1 MMIPGLG
8 TLAFLNPWVLAGAAF
23 LPVLWFLL
31 RVTPPAPRLIV
42 FPAAHFMTGLDAQ
55 KQVPSKTPWLI
66 LLLRILTAAL
76 IMLAL
81 ARPVLN
87 PGDAVTGSGP
97 VRIVMDNGW
106 SSAQTWRLQMAQAL
120 DLIERAGRERRN
132 LYIGTTAPEPGK
144 ASPFL
149 AGPLTKGE
157 AEATLR
163 GLKPLPWL
171 ADYDAASA
179 LFETTRET
187 VNVQSYWLTSGQ
199 RDTNPGRMIRILQN
213 QGGLTFI
220 EPNPAQRVVL
230 LRPDKSKPGQASA
243 SVEVNSGTPA
253 GVPLTVQ
260 VLARDGRQIDSRDIV
275 TDGRQISFKVAFELP
290 AALQN
295 QVSRIQIAG
304 RHSAG
309 STLLLD
315 SLSHRRNIGIVSASA
330 TEKAALADAT
340 YYIKRALEPVAEIET
355 GVLSELLG
363 KDLSVIIL
371 PDVGAMPPE
380 DLDQLEGW
388 VREGGL
394 LVRFGGPNMT
404 QGENFLTPVMLRRG
418 DRAMAGALSWDKPA
432 KLAPFAQRSPYY
444 GLDIPEDLTIARQ
457 LLAEPEPELERK
469 SWAALEDGTP
479 LITADHLDDGLMVM
493 IHTTATP
500 EWSNL
505 ALSGLFVKIMERTIQ
520 MAGSRALADES
531 ATGSLQPLVLLDG
544 HGNNRQPRATDQP
557 IPATEFDAKMP
568 DSTHPPGLYGRAG
581 YQKSLNLGERL
592 PTLRTFSDI
601 PAGVGQQ
608 IYGGVKEKNLMPF
621 ILGLALLLFMID
633 WVVMIVLHAGW
644 HLFSNPLRW
653 SRTMAILLLAALSA
667 MPAAQAETI
676 EDRIRYAG
684 EIHLAYIATGV
695 SDVDALTQRGLQGLS
710 QVLTQR
716 TSVEPKGIVAL
727 NPDTDDLS
735 FFPLIYWAV
744 TPGQPALSGKALQKV
759 QYYLDHGGTI
769 IIDTR
774 DESTTPSGFAASA
787 GGANAPHLR
796 RLIGGLNVP
805 PLIQMPPDHV
815 LTKSFY
821 LLDSIPGR
829 YNGKTMWVEE
839 TSKSGRDGVSSL
851 IIGSNDW
858 ASAWAGMGGATGSL
872 QNRQQE
878 LSYRFG
884 VNVMMYALTGN
895 YKADQVHIP
904 YILERLGQ

>member
-1 MMIPGLG
+1 MMIPGFG
-8 TLAFLNPWVLAGAAF
+8 TFAFLNPWVLAGMAF

-55 KQVPSKTPWLI
+55 KQVPSKTPWPI
-66 LLLRILTAAL
+66 LLLRILAAAL

-81 ARPVLN
+81 ARPIMN
-87 PGDAVTGSGP
+87 PGEAVTGTGP

-106 SSAQTWRLQMAQAL
+106 SAAQTWRLQMMQAT

-144 ASPFL
+144 TAPFL

-157 AEATLR
+157 AEAMLR

-171 ADYDAASA
+171 SDYDAASA
-179 LFETTRET
+179 LYETTKET
-187 VNVQSYWLTSGQ
+187 ANVQSYWLSSGQ
-199 RDTNPGRMIRILQN
+199 RDGTPDRLIRVLQN
-213 QGGLTFI
+213 QGGLTLI
-220 EPNPAQRVVL
+220 TPPPVQRPVL
-230 LRPDKSKPGQASA
+230 LRPDRTKPGQAA
-243 SVEVNSGTPA
+243 AAVEVNSGTPA
-253 GVPLTVQ
+253 GVPFTVQ
-260 VLARDGRQIDSRDIV
+260 VLTRDGRQIDSRDIA
-275 TDGRQISFKVAFELP
+275 TDGRQISFRVAFDLP
-290 AALQN
+290 STLQN
-295 QVSRIQIAG
+295 QVSRIQISG

-315 SLSHRRNIGIVSASA
+315 SGSYRRIVGIVSANTA
-330 TEKAALADAT
+330 EKAALADAS
-340 YYIKRALEPVAEIET
+340 YYIRRALEPVADVQT
-355 GVLSELLG
+355 GALAELLD
-363 KDLSVIIL
+363 KDLSVLIL

-380 DLDQLEGW
+380 ELDQLEGW

-404 QGENFLTPVMLRRG
+404 QGENFLTPVTLRRG
-418 DRAMAGALSWDKPA
+418 DRAMEGALSWDKPA
-432 KLAPFAQRSPYY
+432 KLAPFAQKSPYY
-444 GLDIPEDLTIARQ
+444 GLDIPEDLSIARQ

-479 LITADHLDDGLMVM
+479 LITADHLDSGLMVM

-505 ALSGLFVKIMERTIQ
+505 ALSGLFVKIMERTVQ
-520 MAGSRALADES
+520 MAGTRAFTDENT
-531 ATGSLQPLVLLDG
+531 TGALQPLILLDG
-544 HGNNRQPRATDQP
+544 HGNTAQPRATDQP
-557 IPATEFDAKMP
+557 IPATDFETKIP
-568 DSTHPPGLYGRAG
+568 DSTHPPGIYGRAG

-592 PTLRTFSDI
+592 PTLRTLGDI
-601 PAGVGQQ
+601 PGSVTQQ
-608 IYGGVKEKNLMPF
+608 NYGGVKEKNLMPF
-621 ILGLALLLFMID
+621 ILGMALLLFMID
-633 WVVMIVLHAGW
+633 WIVMIVLHAGW

-653 SRTMAILLLAALSA
+653 SRTAAIIVLLAGFSAL
-667 MPAAQAETI
+667 PAYAETT
-676 EDRIRYAG
+676 EDQIRYAG
-684 EIHLAYIATGV
+684 EIHLAYISTGV
-695 SDVDALTQRGLQGLS
+695 VDIDALTQRGLQGLS
-710 QVLTQR
+710 NVLAER

-735 FFPLIYWAV
+735 FFPLVYWAI
-744 TPGQPALSGKALQKV
+744 TPGQATLSGKALQKI

-769 IIDTR
+769 LIDTR
-774 DESTTPSGFAASA
+774 DESTTPRGFAGSA
-787 GGANAPHLR
+787 GGTNAAHLR
-796 RLIGGLNVP
+796 RLTGGLNVP
-805 PLIQMPPDHV
+805 PLVRMPDDHV

-821 LLDSIPGR
+821 LLDGVPGR
-829 YNGKTMWVEE
+829 YNGKSMWVEE

-858 ASAWAGMGGATGSL
+858 VSAWAATGSG
-872 QNRQQE
+872 QTRQQE
-878 LSYRFG
+878 LAFRFG

>member
-42 FPAAHFMTGLDAQ
+42 FPAAHFMSGLDAQ
-55 KQVPSKTPWLI
+55 KQVPSKTPWPI
-66 LLLRILTAAL
+66 LLLRILAAAL

-87 PGDAVTGSGP
+87 PGDAVTGTGP

-106 SSAQTWRLQMAQAL
+106 SSAQTWRLQVSQAA
-120 DLIERAGRERRN
+120 DLIERAGRERRA
-132 LYIGTTAPEPGK
+132 LYVATTAPEPGK
-144 ASPFL
+144 AAPFL

-179 LFETTRET
+179 LYETSRDTS
-187 VNVQSYWLTSGQ
+187 NVQSYWLTSGQ
-199 RDTNPGRMIRILQN
+199 RDASPDRMIRVLQN

-220 EPNPAQRVVL
+220 EPNPTQRAVM

-243 SVEVNSGTPA
+243 AVEVNSGTPA
-253 GVPLTVQ
+253 GVPFTVQ
-260 VLARDGRQIDSRDIV
+260 VLARDGRQIDSRDIT
-275 TDGRQISFKVAFELP
+275 TDGKQISFKVAFELP
-290 AALQN
+290 SALQN

-315 SLSHRRNIGIVSASA
+315 STSHRRNVGIVSANA
-330 TEKAALADAT
+330 TDKAALADAT
-340 YYIKRALEPVAEIET
+340 YYIKRALEPVAEIQT
-355 GVLSELLG
+355 GALSELLE
-363 KDLSVIIL
+363 KDLSVMIL

-404 QGENFLTPVMLRRG
+404 QGENFLTPVALRRG

-432 KLAPFAQRSPYY
+432 KLAPFAQTSPYY
-444 GLDIPEDLTIARQ
+444 GLEIPEDLSIARQ

-520 MAGSRALADES
+520 MAGTRAFADES

-544 HGNNRQPRATDQP
+544 HGNNAQPRATDQP
-557 IPATEFDAKMP
+557 IPATEFETKIP

-601 PAGVGQQ
+601 PLSVEHQV
-608 IYGGVKEKNLMPF
+608 YGGVKEKNLMPF
-621 ILGLALLLFMID
+621 ILGMALLLFMID

-653 SRTMAILLLAALSA
+653 SQAAAVVLLVGFSSL
-667 MPAAQAETI
+667 PAHAESV

-695 SDVDALTQRGLQGLS
+695 ADIDALTQRGLQGLS
-710 QVLTQR
+710 QVLAER

-744 TPGQPALSGKALQKV
+744 TPGQTALSGKALQKV

-769 IIDTR
+769 LIDTR
-774 DESTTPSGFAASA
+774 DESTTPRGFAGSS
-787 GGANAPHLR
+787 GGANAEHLR

-805 PLIQMPPDHV
+805 PLVQMPEDHV

-858 ASAWAGMGGATGSL
+858 VSAWAATGSM

-878 LSYRFG
+878 LSFRFG
-884 VNVMMYALTGN
+884 INVMMYALTGN

>member
-1 MMIPGLG
+1 MMLPGFG

-55 KQVPSKTPWLI
+55 KQVPSKTPWPI
-66 LLLRILTAAL
+66 LLLRILAAAL

-97 VRIVMDNGW
+97 VRIVVDNGW
-106 SSAQTWRLQMAQAL
+106 SSAQTWRLQMAQAA
-120 DLIERAGRERRN
+120 DLIERAGRERRP
-132 LYIGTTAPEPGK
+132 LYVATTAPEPGK
-144 ASPFL
+144 TAPLL

-171 ADYDAASA
+171 ADYDAAST
-179 LFETTRET
+179 LYETARDT

-199 RDTNPGRMIRILQN
+199 RDGNPDRMIRVLQN

-220 EPNPAQRVVL
+220 APNPSQRVVL
-230 LRPDKSKPGQASA
+230 LRPDKSKPGQAA
-243 SVEVNSGTPA
+243 AAVEVNSGTPA
-253 GVPLTVQ
+253 GMPLTVQ
-260 VLARDGRQIDSRDIV
+260 VLARDGRQIDSRDIA
-275 TDGRQISFKVAFELP
+275 TDGKQISFKVAFELP

-315 SLSHRRNIGIVSASA
+315 SGAHRRNVGVVSAS
-330 TEKAALADAT
+330 TGEKAALADAT
-340 YYIKRALEPVAEIET
+340 YYIKRALEPVAEIKT
-355 GVLSELLG
+355 GMLSELLE
-363 KDLSVIIL
+363 KDLTVLIL

-380 DLDQLEGW
+380 ELDQLEGW

-404 QGENFLTPVMLRRG
+404 QGENFLTPVALRRG

-432 KLAPFAQRSPYY
+432 KLAPFAQSSPYY
-444 GLDIPEDLTIARQ
+444 GLEIPEDLNIARQ
-457 LLAEPEPELERK
+457 LLAEPEAELERK

-505 ALSGLFVKIMERTIQ
+505 ALSGLFVKIMERTVQ
-520 MAGSRALADES
+520 MAGMRAFADES

-557 IPATEFDAKMP
+557 IPATEFDTKIP

-601 PAGVGQQ
+601 PMSVAQQ

-621 ILGLALLLFMID
+621 ILGMALLLFMID

-653 SRTMAILLLAALSA
+653 SQAAALVLLVGFFSL
-667 MPAAQAETI
+667 PARAETI

-684 EIHLAYIATGV
+684 EIHLAYISTGV
-695 SDVDALTQRGLQGLS
+695 ADVDALTQRGLQGLS
-710 QVLTQR
+710 QVLTER

-727 NPDTDDLS
+727 NPENDDLS

-744 TPGQPALSGKALQKV
+744 TPGQTTLSGKALQKV

-769 IIDTR
+769 LIDTR
-774 DESTTPSGFAASA
+774 DESTTPRGFAGSS
-787 GGANAPHLR
+787 GGANAEHLR

-805 PLIQMPPDHV
+805 PLVQMPEDHV

-858 ASAWAGMGGATGSL
+858 VSAWAAMGSL
-872 QNRQQE
+872 QSRQQE
-878 LSYRFG
+878 LAYRFG
-884 VNVMMYALTGN
+884 INAMMYALTGN

-904 YILERLGQ
+904 HILERLGQ

>member
-1 MMIPGLG
+1 MMIPGFG
-8 TLAFLNPWVLAGAAF
+8 TLAFMNPWVLAGMAF

-55 KQVPSKTPWLI
+55 KQVPSKTPWPI
-66 LLLRILTAAL
+66 LLLRILAAAL

-106 SSAQTWRLQMAQAL
+106 SAAQTWRLQMAQAV
-120 DLIERAGRERRN
+120 DLIERAARERRP

-144 ASPFL
+144 IAPLL
-149 AGPLTKGE
+149 AGPLTRGE

-163 GLKPLPWL
+163 GLKPYPWL
-171 ADYDAASA
+171 SDYHAASI
-179 LFETTRET
+179 LFETAKDQS
-187 VNVQSYWLTSGQ
+187 NVQSYWLSSGQ
-199 RDTNPGRMIRILQN
+199 RDDVPDRLIRVLQN

-220 EPNPAQRVVL
+220 APPPTQRVVL
-230 LRPDKSKPGQASA
+230 LRPDKSKPGQAA
-243 SVEVNSGTPA
+243 AAIEVNSGTPA
-253 GVPLTVQ
+253 GLPLTVQ
-260 VLARDGRQIDSRDIV
+260 VLTRDGRQLDSRDIV
-275 TDGRQISFKVAFELP
+275 TDGKQISFKVAFDLP
-290 AALQN
+290 TALQN
-295 QVSRIQIAG
+295 QISRIQIAG

-315 SLSHRRNIGIVSASA
+315 SGSYRRHVGIVDAGTS
-330 TEKAALADAT
+330 EKAALTDAT
-340 YYIKRALEPVAEIET
+340 YYIKRALEPVADIET
-355 GVLSELLG
+355 ATLPELMEGDYSVL
-363 KDLSVIIL
+363 IL
-371 PDVGAMPPE
+371 PDIGAMPPE
-380 DLDQLEGW
+380 DLDMLEGW

-394 LVRFGGPNMT
+394 LIRFGGPNMT
-404 QGENFLTPVMLRRG
+404 QGENFLTPVALRRG

-432 KLAPFAQRSPYY
+432 KLAPFPQASPYF
-444 GLDIPEDLTIARQ
+444 GLEIPDDLKIARQ

-469 SWAALEDGTP
+469 SWAALSDGTP
-479 LITADHLDDGLMVM
+479 LITADHLDHGLMVM

-505 ALSGLFVKIMERTIQ
+505 ALSGLFVKIMERTVQ
-520 MAGSRALADES
+520 MAGTQAFTDDKA
-531 ATGSLQPLVLLDG
+531 AGSLQPQVLLDG
-544 HGNNRQPRATDQP
+544 YGNNTQPRATDQP
-557 IPATEFDAKMP
+557 IPAGEFESKMP
-568 DSTHPPGLYGRAG
+568 DSAHPPGLYGRVG

-592 PTLRTFSDI
+592 PTLRGFTDM
-601 PAGVGQQ
+601 PMGVAVES
-608 IYGGVKEKNLMPF
+608 YGGVKEKNLMPF
-621 ILGLALLLFMID
+621 ILGLALVLFMID

-653 SRTMAILLLAALSA
+653 SKAASVMLCVALLSA
-667 MPAAQAETI
+667 APARAET
-676 EDRIRYAG
+676 EQDRIRYAG
-684 EIHLAYIATGV
+684 EIHLAYISTGV
-695 SDVDALTQRGLQGLS
+695 SDVDALTMRGLQGLS
-710 QVLTQR
+710 DVLTAR
-716 TSVEPKGIVAL
+716 TSVEPQGIVAL
-727 NPDTDDLS
+727 NPENDDLS

-744 TPGQPALSGKALQKV
+744 TPGQTTLSAKAQQKI

-769 IIDTR
+769 LIDTR
-774 DESTTPSGFAASA
+774 DESSTPSGFSGSA

-805 PLIQMPPDHV
+805 PLVQMPDDHV

-821 LLDSIPGR
+821 LLQTIPGR
-829 YNGKTMWVEE
+829 YNGRTLWVEE

-858 ASAWAGMGGATGSL
+858 IHAWAAGNQGAAMN
-872 QNRQQE
+872 QQQE
-878 LSYRFG
+878 LAFRFG
-884 VNVMMYALTGN
+884 INVMMYALTGN

-904 YILERLGQ
+904 HILERLGQ